1 MSVDTS
7 VYRFLKYINASAVAD
22 ACLEAKAGSN
32 TPGANLVNEQIAE
45 LGNRKLG
52 DVYNTG
58 SVTSNDSNIWY
69 YYGIRAVNTGII
81 MVDRL
86 MESCQHMIDNPAK
99 YTIFLSELDVRRI
112 ARALRSYKTVG
123 ANNNYQADAELLT
136 GTVFTSSSGTALIGN
151 IEMTTNSASA
161 STIPYTPG
169 VAGVITNATIAV
181 SASSGGTQTGANYD
195 VSITGNGNPD
205 SYIRNNSSI
214 PITVKRIYGVFLFIQ
229 EQMPVDFDITLAT
242 PVVLNQGESYAIRN
256 SIAAPGPFMQI
267 GVDFDAMTPA
277 IEESGAPQAWE
288 SIADGT
294 ASSVVLSRYQEIK
307 QWVYGDLDNRGLLL
321 SKAMIANSK
330 LLEFNSKDS
339 KGFPQVE
346 FTTEQAYLRVDPL
359 GEFFAGGVLRCPVFA
374 GASST
379 GNIPDNKTKGGAFL
393 GFSEDFSARVAYT
406 NDPASTYSTNPYAM
420 SYYIQTPEYKF
431 TAPVLQSLYKVE
443 DSQII
448 SQQYIASISNIN
460 NVEQVYRA
468 YDENGTE
475 IKTLSVTENL
485 NVRLDFING
494 AVYILPKPNYFAV
507 DLGTTGAPADATTNG
522 FKKGRIELTIDSL
535 DFFTHSIS
543 VVVGPTVTTH
553 ANMADMFNSYS
564 LSNFKIETIF
574 GIHEGIPTASNMT
587 NSLVLSPPTNFDV
600 SVTP

>member
-7 VYRFLKYINASAVAD
+7 VYRFLKYINAAAVAD

-123 ANNNYQADAELLT
+123 ANNNYQADVELLT
-136 GTVFTSSSGTALIGN
+136 GTVFSSNSGTALIGN

-169 VAGVITNATIAV
+169 VKGSTTNAIIEAIA
-181 SASSGGTQTGANYD
+181 SQGGDWSGTNYD
-195 VSITGNGNPD
+195 VSVTGDGNIY
-205 SYIRNNSSI
+205 SYLRNNSSI
-214 PITVKRIYGVFLFIQ
+214 PIILTRFSGLFYWPQ
-229 EQMPVDFDITLAT
+229 YQRPQPFDVTLAT
-242 PVVLNQGESYAIRN
+242 PVVINQGVSYDLRN
-256 SIAAPGPFMQI
+256 SVNPPGPFMQL
-267 GVDFDAMTPA
+267 GLHFDAIRPNV
-277 IEESGAPQAWE
+277 EESGAPQAWD

-379 GNIPDNKTKGGAFL
+379 GNIPDDKTKGGAFL

-431 TAPVLQSLYKVE
+431 TAPVLQSLYKVAE
-443 DSQII
+443 WQII
-448 SQQYIASISNIN
+448 GQQYIASISNVN

-507 DLGTTGAPADATTNG
+507 DLGATGAPENATTNG
-522 FKKGRIELTIDSL
+522 FKKGRIELTVNSL
-535 DFFTHSIS
+535 DLFTHSIS

-553 ANMADMFNSYS
+553 ANMADMFNSYR